1 MNLDFFEN
9 KYFFAVF
16 AIFSSLYAFQIRPQL
31 PDFLV
36 KLFQNSIFRILILF
50 LVLVR
55 GYKDPQF
62 SLLVAVAFIVIM
74 DAVRQHVFKESFADA
89 TIDKASCEANQ
100 LVRNKLDACYT
111 SITNMK
117 ATACDGVAEDKKLEC
132 NNQYKTKKGA
142 ILDMFNDKDASQ
154 VKCVANVKDF
164 AVNTANKSDQT
175 CDTLIKSLYEKN
187 PDYIKMSM

>member
-16 AIFSSLYAFQIRPQL
+16 AIFASLYAFQIRPQL

-36 KLFQNSIFRILILF
+36 KLFQNSIFRVLILF

-89 TIDKASCEANQ
+89 AIDEASCEANQ

-111 SITNMK
+111 SITNIK
-117 ATACDGVAEDKKLEC
+117 ATACNDVPEDKKLEC

-164 AVNTANKSDQT
+164 TVNTANKSDQT
-175 CDTLIKSLYEKN
+175 CDSLIKPLYEKN

>member
-16 AIFSSLYAFQIRPQL
+16 AIFASLYAFQIRPQL

-36 KLFQNSIFRILILF
+36 KLFQNSIFRVLILF

-74 DAVRQHVFKESFADA
+74 DAVRQHVFKESFGESEV
-89 TIDKASCEANQ
+89 TKLSCEATQRERNT
-100 LVRNKLDACYT
+100 LTACSTAIRNKTEEEYCKDPADVVCKNAYKNKKTAIADMLAAKNAVLEKCKT
-111 SITNMK
+111 S
-117 ATACDGVAEDKKLEC
+117 VADFVVNNALMTDDKKCEP
-132 NNQYKTKKGA
+132 
-142 ILDMFNDKDASQ
+142 IIKDLYAPQ
-154 VKCVANVKDF
+154 KD
-164 AVNTANKSDQT
+164 
-175 CDTLIKSLYEKN
+175 LI
-187 PDYIKMSM
+187 PITF

>member
-16 AIFSSLYAFQIRPQL
+16 AIFASLYAFQIRPQL

-36 KLFQNSIFRILILF
+36 KLFQNSIFRIVILF

-74 DAVRQHVFKESFADA
+74 DAVRQHVFKESFGESEV
-89 TIDKASCEANQ
+89 TKLSCEATQ
-100 LVRNKLDACYT
+100 RERNTL
-111 SITNMK
+111 
-117 ATACDGVAEDKKLEC
+117 TACSTAIRNLDDEAVCASASDKIVCKNAYKNKKTAIIDMLSAKNATIEQCKTKVPDFVINQAVMTDDKKCEP
-132 NNQYKTKKGA
+132 
-142 ILDMFNDKDASQ
+142 
-154 VKCVANVKDF
+154 
-164 AVNTANKSDQT
+164 
-175 CDTLIKSLYEKN
+175 LIQSLYSPQ
-187 PDYIKMSM
+187 PDLIPLPL